1 MLLYVFCRCCST
13 WTFWS
18 SQSEKGMLRRPKAAE
33 LLVLLTKSF
42 FYEHFIT
49 KFNSLWCQWFQVPI
63 EASIV
68 FLMHWI
74 LICLLN
80 SGRGRLVRSLC
91 VLRVL
96 RPPWIC
102 PCQLCCTVDS
112 QKLSLLITQARA
124 RKGCNLK
131 ISAFS
136 SSVWNLS
143 NHSNSSHVKL
153 IIILYHIFLLSLPL
167 FL

>member
-1 MLLYVFCRCCST
+1 M
-13 WTFWS
+13 
-18 SQSEKGMLRRPKAAE
+18 
-33 LLVLLTKSF
+33 
-42 FYEHFIT
+42 
-49 KFNSLWCQWFQVPI
+49 WCQWFQVPII

-112 QKLSLLITQARA
+112 QKLSFLLNQARA

-131 ISAFS
+131 ILRLLFLSLKSLQSLQFQPCEINTNNTPIIITQDDKIRDHHHPLSYIPAFS
-136 SSVWNLS
+136 SPFP
-143 NHSNSSHVKL
+143 KR
-153 IIILYHIFLLSLPL
+153 IRIMITKITFQGGQP
-167 FL
+167 